1 MLMLEGKID
10 RRTALQRLAA
20 LSMSGVVGKLDLKAA
35 SGGGTLPTRHP
46 HIFITEEA
54 IAGLRS
60 LSDVQKSIGSGIHGE
75 IWDRIRLDCDG
86 EIGSEVLT
94 ARSVFEGRTLSFAR
108 QNNPDYTICHA
119 AGQRI
124 LRNALAMLLTEDARY
139 RSTALEQMW
148 ALFDESVWP
157 DWIDQAHIRFGHP
170 ADLRT
175 GMLSQDVAIGFD
187 WLYPYLSDTERE
199 RILEGLN
206 RRGIQPFLTS
216 MEQDPWWAHELN
228 NWFTV
233 IVGGLGIAGMALGDA
248 HPRSQELIDLSL
260 NPMRDYLSIYGRG
273 GEFNE
278 SIAYS
283 NATRIPVT
291 YFFAYYYHMRGGNNA
306 LAEHPFPQTGEWTVY
321 STLPPGRYAAFG
333 DGWVG
338 APPQVEYMTA
348 IAAASRNPVLQGF
361 SKRFLEA
368 SSNPFLLL
376 WFDPDLKADSPE
388 GILPRGRAFR
398 DNGAQLFSRSDWDPE
413 RAEMIVYGKAK
424 RDHNHEHNDVGQL
437 CIDARGQRMIIDPGS
452 PSGYPADFFD
462 ENRWKY
468 YNASIIGHNVPMFGG
483 REQRSPSFERGIKTE
498 IDFLKLSGRIL
509 QAEFD
514 ELLGGFWQL
523 DLTAAY
529 DGVKSVKRTVVHLL
543 PGLAVVL
550 DEGELEQSEE
560 ISLRWHTV
568 AAAELN
574 EQGAFEVK
582 KDDVSLVGQVSV
594 LEGTLHDF
602 RLRRHGYAPPF
613 DKDRSGE
620 LLEQRRE
627 PYIETR
633 LNDNRYRVLSLF
645 SLAGGSSAS
654 ETWRQDNGGWSIG
667 TSVGECHVN
676 VDNRFLSVSNRSSL
690 KSLRV
695 RL

>member
-1 MLMLEGKID
+1 
-10 RRTALQRLAA
+10 
-20 LSMSGVVGKLDLKAA
+20 
-35 SGGGTLPTRHP
+35 
-46 HIFITEEA
+46 
-54 IAGLRS
+54 
-60 LSDVQKSIGSGIHGE
+60 
-75 IWDRIRLDCDG
+75 
-86 EIGSEVLT
+86 
-94 ARSVFEGRTLSFAR
+94 
-108 QNNPDYTICHA
+108 
-119 AGQRI
+119 
-124 LRNALAMLLTEDARY
+124 MLLTEDARY

-157 DWIDQAHIRFGHP
+157 DWIDQAHIRFGYS

-199 RILEGLN
+199 RIMEGLN

-291 YFFAYYYHMRGGNNA
+291 YFFAYYYHIRGGNNA

-321 STLPPGRYAAFG
+321 STLPPGRYSDFG

-338 APPQVEYMTA
+338 PPPQVEYMTA

-388 GILPRGRAFR
+388 GILPRGRAFC

-437 CIDARGQRMIIDPGS
+437 CIDARG
-452 PSGYPADFFD
+452 
-462 ENRWKY
+462 
-468 YNASIIGHNVPMFGG
+468 
-483 REQRSPSFERGIKTE
+483 
-498 IDFLKLSGRIL
+498 
-509 QAEFD
+509 
-514 ELLGGFWQL
+514 
-523 DLTAAY
+523 
-529 DGVKSVKRTVVHLL
+529 
-543 PGLAVVL
+543 
-550 DEGELEQSEE
+550 
-560 ISLRWHTV
+560 
-568 AAAELN
+568 
-574 EQGAFEVK
+574 
-582 KDDVSLVGQVSV
+582 
-594 LEGTLHDF
+594 
-602 RLRRHGYAPPF
+602 
-613 DKDRSGE
+613 
-620 LLEQRRE
+620 
-627 PYIETR
+627 
-633 LNDNRYRVLSLF
+633 
-645 SLAGGSSAS
+645 
-654 ETWRQDNGGWSIG
+654 
-667 TSVGECHVN
+667 
-676 VDNRFLSVSNRSSL
+676 
-690 KSLRV
+690 
-695 RL
+695 